1 MNKVKRSLLL
11 LMIVTLLFSF
21 VIVLPSANTNIP
33 YGPVDSEDRDKGI
46 EQIMQAGVEDK
57 CFATAIYDALVVDN
71 YFGDDTKNI
80 REILCE
86 YDGKIDATNRGIKSI
101 VGIEWLRNTQEIDF
115 TNSLDSPNPN
125 IKNEIRDITPLSFEY
140 IMKIGNLSSSTE
152 AEKWFKNRRNLF
164 IRFGGNPIEKYGDS
178 VGRLHILCGGGVTP
192 MIPSDD
198 LVAIKMGG
206 NPDWS
211 VTKNIRVPRLERN
224 GQEVK
229 FSNEYNGKQLTYI
242 IENITTINKD
252 AQINYA
258 ELNNSKLQI
267 KNIKQ
272 SGILWAT
279 TAVSN
284 DDGIDYFINS
294 IVDENTDVA
303 NIDTAT
309 FNYTT
314 KFSSRIYTPVYTEK
328 EVKTK
333 FKVTKS
339 ATCD

>member
-1 MNKVKRSLLL
+1 
-11 LMIVTLLFSF
+11 
-21 VIVLPSANTNIP
+21 
-33 YGPVDSEDRDKGI
+33 
-46 EQIMQAGVEDK
+46 
-57 CFATAIYDALVVDN
+57 
-71 YFGDDTKNI
+71 
-80 REILCE
+80 
-86 YDGKIDATNRGIKSI
+86 
-101 VGIEWLRNTQEIDF
+101 
-115 TNSLDSPNPN
+115 
-125 IKNEIRDITPLSFEY
+125 
-140 IMKIGNLSSSTE
+140 
-152 AEKWFKNRRNLF
+152 
-164 IRFGGNPIEKYGDS
+164 
-178 VGRLHILCGGGVTP
+178 

-206 NPDWS
+206 NLDWS
-211 VTKNIRVPRLERN
+211 VTKNISLPRLERN

-272 SGILWAT
+272 SGVLWAT

-294 IVDENTDVA
+294 IIDENTDVA

-314 KFSSRIYTPVYTEK
+314 KFSSRIYTISEERRVGK
-328 EVKTK
+328 E
-333 FKVTKS
+333 
-339 ATCD
+339 CR